1 MKAQLRSLEIGGAPA
16 GLRHKCLAAIFIS
29 ILGTTGL
36 GLQAQETAAVGGV
49 RKTAA
54 PAQMAPV
61 RTIAFSPDGTSLLVG
76 GGPKDR
82 AGQVTLWNLATRNPV
97 WRASLPG
104 GVYSS
109 AFAPDGKK
117 LAVAFSQSEVRLL
130 DPATGKL
137 LGTLKGPA
145 KGVQPVAFSFDGKTL
160 AAGGLDGAIVLW
172 DVASGQTRLTVPAH
186 KGNIYSLAFSPDGK
200 WLVSGGEDYTA
211 RLWSVATGK
220 QERAMPRSGSIVPSV
235 AFSPDGR
242 WIATGSWDGSLRIYD
257 GVSGRLRA
265 QIENGSVNRL
275 AFSPDGRYLA
285 ACNVESPEVEVYR
298 PDLRDPNREESQ
310 RIRKMMT
317 DLNDDSYAVREKA
330 SAGLKGLGLIAVPE
344 LDKATNSPLPEVR
357 VRSRAILADAR
368 SPQPWAELNAGSEPL
383 AVAFSPDSRMMAAGG
398 RDGRVQLWD
407 VKSQQ
412 LVGTLALAGAEAG
425 RDVASAPIGGRIAP
439 ERKPIHANLP
449 K

>member
-1 MKAQLRSLEIGGAPA
+1 MKAQLRSLKIGGAPA

-29 ILGTTGL
+29 ILGMTSL
-36 GLQAQETAAVGGV
+36 GLQAQETPAAGGV
-49 RKTAA
+49 RKTAG

-61 RTIAFSPDGTSLLVG
+61 RTIAFSPDGTSLLAG

-97 WRASLPG
+97 WWASLPR

-117 LAVAFSQSEVRLL
+117 LAVAFSQSEMRLL

-220 QERAMPRSGSIVPSV
+220 QEARCRDLGASCLASPFHPTAVGSPQARGTGHCESTTACLADSKHKSKTARSIVLPFPRTAV
-235 AFSPDGR
+235 IWPLVTWRARRWKFTGR
-242 WIATGSWDGSLRIYD
+242 NFGTPT
-257 GVSGRLRA
+257 VK
-265 QIENGSVNRL
+265 NRN
-275 AFSPDGRYLA
+275 A
-285 ACNVESPEVEVYR
+285 
-298 PDLRDPNREESQ
+298 
-310 RIRKMMT
+310 
-317 DLNDDSYAVREKA
+317 
-330 SAGLKGLGLIAVPE
+330 LG
-344 LDKATNSPLPEVR
+344 T
-357 VRSRAILADAR
+357 
-368 SPQPWAELNAGSEPL
+368 
-383 AVAFSPDSRMMAAGG
+383 
-398 RDGRVQLWD
+398 
-407 VKSQQ
+407 
-412 LVGTLALAGAEAG
+412 
-425 RDVASAPIGGRIAP
+425 
-439 ERKPIHANLP
+439 
-449 K
+449 